1 MSLAPAL
8 RRTALTATV
17 VAAALVLAA
26 CSGPASS
33 STPSAGADA
42 TGAALQTVT
51 AGKLTI
57 ATGDPDYEPWFID
70 NDPANGKG
78 FEGAVAHAVATEL
91 GFSDKQIVW
100 TRTGFDAAIAP
111 GPKDWDL
118 NIQQF
123 SISEDRKKAVDF
135 SSSYYTTTQ
144 AAVAAKGTPAAT
156 ATSIADLKK
165 AKVGVATGTTSYTV
179 AKAQLG
185 TADLSVFNS
194 VDDVVQALKGG
205 QIDAMI
211 TDLPGAFYVTGAQ
224 LENANVIGQFA
235 DDKGGDQFAFVL
247 PKNSALT
254 PAVTKAVDALRKNG
268 TIAELQ
274 KKWLSEAVNVPVL
287 K

>member
-1 MSLAPAL
+1 MPFAPAL
-8 RRTALTATV
+8 RRAVVVATV
-17 VAAALVLAA
+17 VAAALSLAA
-26 CSGPASS
+26 CSGSS
-33 STPSAGADA
+33 STPSSDPAS

-57 ATGDPDYEPWFID
+57 ATGDPDYEPWFIS
-70 NDPANGKG
+70 NDPSNGKG
-78 FEGAVAHAVATEL
+78 FESAVAHAVAAKL
-91 GFSDKQIVW
+91 GYADKQIVW

-123 SISEDRKKAVDF
+123 SISDDRKKAVDF

-144 AAVAAKGTPAAT
+144 AVVAAKGTPAAS
-156 ATSIADLKK
+156 AKSIADLKK
-165 AKVGVATGTTSYTV
+165 AKIGVATGTTSYTV
-179 AKAQLG
+179 AKAQIG
-185 TADLSVFNS
+185 TGDLAVFNS

-224 LENANVIGQFA
+224 FDNGTVIGQFA

-247 PKNSALT
+247 PKGSSLT
-254 PAVTKAVDALRKNG
+254 PAVTKAVDALRADG
-268 TIAELQ
+268 TLDGLQ

>member
-1 MSLAPAL
+1 VSLAPAL
-8 RRTALTATV
+8 RRVALVSTIA
-17 VAAALVLAA
+17 AAALSLAA
-26 CSGPASS
+26 CSGSAASA
-33 STPSAGADA
+33 PSADADA

-57 ATGDPDYEPWFID
+57 ATGDPDYEPWFVD
-70 NDPANGKG
+70 NDPSNGKG
-78 FEGAVAHAVATEL
+78 FEGAVAHAVAAEL
-91 GFSDKQIVW
+91 GFSDTQIVW

-144 AAVAAKGTPAAT
+144 AVVAAKGTPAAS

-185 TADLSVFNS
+185 TGDLSVFNS

-211 TDLPGAFYVTGAQ
+211 TDLPGAFYVTAAQ
-224 LENANVIGQFA
+224 LENASVVGQFA

-247 PKNSALT
+247 PKNSSLT
-254 PAVTKAVDALRKNG
+254 PAVTKAVDALQKNG

>member
-8 RRTALTATV
+8 RRTAVIATV
-17 VAAALVLAA
+17 VASTLSLAA
-26 CSGPASS
+26 CSGAASS

-42 TGAALQTVT
+42 TGTALQTVT

-78 FEGAVAHAVATEL
+78 FEGAVANAVAKEL
-91 GFSDKQIVW
+91 GFSGKQIVW

-144 AAVAAKGTPAAT
+144 AVVAAKGTPAAT
-156 ATSIADLKK
+156 AKTVADLKK

-185 TADLSVFNS
+185 TGNLSVFNS

-224 LENANVIGQFA
+224 FDNGTVVGQFA

-254 PAVTKAVDALRKNG
+254 PAVTKAVDALKKNG
-268 TIAELQ
+268 TLAELQ

>member
-144 AAVAAKGTPAAT
+144 AVVAAKGTPAAT

-224 LENANVIGQFA
+224 LENASVIGQFA